1 MLKSQQLMGDT
12 VIGRRGRI
20 EGPAASPQRGSGL
33 IRRAAAIVAIGALAG
48 GLGAGCVAAPASYP
62 VGTSTQTI
70 TSGGVARTFQLT
82 LPRSATTAAKGSIKL
97 VIGLHGGYGSGA
109 SFNTITKFG
118 DLANQKGF
126 VFAAPDGLALKSVT
140 GSTIRTWNAG
150 RCCGP
155 SVRDNIDDVGFVAS
169 VVSAIRAKVPAIGS
183 VAIVG
188 HSNGA
193 MLTWRIACER
203 PSLARS
209 YVAVAG
215 SFEGTHGCTVNSAAR
230 LYAIHGT
237 ADQNHPI
244 GGGLGTRSTSGV
256 SYRSMATSLSTWNSA
271 SGCTAAPSRAVSGAL
286 TTQTWTGC
294 RSHGLTKYTTITG
307 ADHPWPGSAPL
318 APSLQGYPT
327 TAMNAT
333 TTAWSFINI

>member
-1 MLKSQQLMGDT
+1 MSITHHITDRGQQRIGDPT
-12 VIGRRGRI
+12 RYRVVG
-20 EGPAASPQRGSGL
+20 QRSF
-33 IRRAAAIVAIGALAG
+33 RRAAAVVAVGVLTSGLA
-48 GLGAGCVAAPASYP
+48 AGCVAAPASYP

-82 LPRSATTAAKGSIKL
+82 LPRSASTAAKGSIKL

-126 VFAAPDGLALKSVT
+126 VFAAPDGLALKTVT
-140 GSTIRTWNAG
+140 GSTVRTWNAG

-155 SVRDNIDDVGFVAS
+155 SVRDNIDDVGFVAA
-169 VVSAIRAKVPAIGS
+169 VVSAIRSKVPAIGS

-193 MLTWRIACER
+193 MLAWRIACER

-209 YVAVAG
+209 YVAIAG
-215 SFEGTHGCTVNSAAR
+215 SFEGTHGCTVTSAAR

-244 GGGLGTRSTSGV
+244 GGGTGTRSTSGV
-256 SYRSMATSLSTWNSA
+256 SYRSMATSLSTWNTA
-271 SGCTAAPSRAVSGAL
+271 SGCTTTPRKTVSGAL
-286 TTQTWTGC
+286 TTQTWTAC
-294 RSHGLTKYTTITG
+294 RSRGTTKYTTITG

-318 APSLQGYPT
+318 VPSLQGYPSA
-327 TAMNAT
+327 AMNAT
-333 TTAWSFINI
+333 TTAWSFINS